1 MCCWFLGIT
10 TSGFYAWA
18 KRPPSA
24 RAIEQAS
31 LGQQIQAAFD
41 QQRGRYGAPRIYQT
55 LRKHHGYTGSLSRI
69 QALMRTMGLRAK
81 AAKKYKVT
89 TDSGHALPVAANLL
103 RQDFGCDT
111 RAESASHAKA
121 PNQLWRSD
129 ITYLW
134 TSEGWLYAC
143 CVLDLITRRIVG
155 WSIEPHISREMV
167 SQALTMAYQNRVREL
182 KTNACAHLSFRPWQP
197 VRQPRCARLARN
209 AWDETVNEQHWQL
222 LRARSLA

>member
-1 MCCWFLGIT
+1 MCCWVLGIT

-81 AAKKYKVT
+81 AAK
-89 TDSGHALPVAANLL
+89 N
-103 RQDFGCDT
+103 
-111 RAESASHAKA
+111 
-121 PNQLWRSD
+121 LWRSD

-143 CVLDLITRRIVG
+143 CVLDLITRKIVG
-155 WSIEPHISREMV
+155 WSIEPHMSREMV

-209 AWDETVNEQHWQL
+209 AWDETVIEQHWQL